1 VASGKTTERSNTMK
15 AAILVLDKCTGHWM
29 TPEGAYSI
37 KVGFAD
43 GEFTPVKWLD

>member
-1 VASGKTTERSNTMK
+1 MK
-15 AAILVLDKCTGHWM
+15 AAVLVLDKCTGHWM

-43 GEFTPVKWLD
+43 GEFTPVKWLV

>member
-1 VASGKTTERSNTMK
+1 
-15 AAILVLDKCTGHWM
+15 M

-43 GEFTPVKWLD
+43 GEFTPVKWLA